1 MKTDFKTLLSS
12 FLPALK
18 RFPYAF
24 GLIFYFLVI
33 GSIQILATT
42 QLSLLFFQLDVLK
55 TLGFIF
61 LVGTIGIRI
70 AFENLIT
77 AKNLKLP
84 FKLQGWYDHLASGV
98 LGLLLV
104 IFGLLNF
111 LAPSALLTLE
121 IALLWYLVLFFL
133 PFAPFVV
140 KGIKVPDYLLFLV
153 TKNIV
158 LGFFIFFLAAVIPLT
173 INILLGLVFRIEI
186 GDALL
191 QITNIT
197 ALIVTYGF
205 GIPYFINQ
213 LPIDE
218 NYEKDIKNQHPFFR
232 FLYGTLIPVIVFNL
246 IIGVF
251 GLLGFIGEVLN
262 SQENVGLNVGLTV
275 DLGPLEPLI
284 TNGIFGI
291 LVVPVLVVGHVVFFS
306 TLPLKAT
313 HGLSKLF
320 HLVFPFVAAF
330 LTLILFSETSRA
342 ALTEFAWEL
351 SPLIVLNLVVASA
364 TGYLTFLYFINKLQL
379 PVRQYYLV
387 FIFAVLVLMVLIPF
401 TNLTALD
408 AINALFY
415 ETGLIA

>member
-1 MKTDFKTLLSS
+1 MKINFQALLTS
-12 FLPALK
+12 FLPSIK
-18 RFPYAF
+18 RFPYAY
-24 GLIFYFLVI
+24 GLIVYFLVI
-33 GSIQILATT
+33 GSIQILATP
-42 QLSLLFFQLDVLK
+42 LSLLFFQLDVLK

-70 AFENLIT
+70 AFENLIV
-77 AKNLKLP
+77 AKDLKLP

-121 IALLWYLVLFFL
+121 IALLWLVVLFFL

-153 TKNIV
+153 TKNFV

-173 INILLGLVFRIEI
+173 INILLSVVFRIEI
-186 GDALL
+186 GNALG
-191 QITNIT
+191 QMTNIT
-197 ALIVTYGF
+197 ALLVTYGF

-213 LPIDE
+213 LPMDG
-218 NYEKDIKNQHPFFR
+218 NYEKDIKKQHPFFG
-232 FLYGTLIPVIVFNL
+232 FLYGTLLPINVFLGL
-246 IIGVF
+246 IAVF
-251 GLLGFIGEVLN
+251 TLLGVIGEFLN
-262 SQENVGLNVGLTV
+262 DLNTV
-275 DLGPLEPLI
+275 EIGPAFEPLLTLI
-284 TNGIFGI
+284 NNGIFGI
-291 LVVPVLVVGHVVFFS
+291 LVVPILVVGHVVFFS

-313 HGLSKLF
+313 RALSKLF
-320 HLVFPFVAAF
+320 HLVFPFVAPI
-330 LTLILFSETSRA
+330 LTLVLFTETVRA
-342 ALTEFAWEL
+342 IFTEFAWEL

-364 TGYLTFLYFINKLQL
+364 TGYLTFLYFKNKQQL

-387 FIFAVLVLMVLIPF
+387 FVFAVLVLMVFIPF

-408 AINALFY
+408 DLNAFFY
-415 ETGLIA
+415 GTGLIA

>member
-33 GSIQILATT
+33 GSIQILATP
-42 QLSLLFFQLDVLK
+42 LSLLFFQLDVLK

-121 IALLWYLVLFFL
+121 IALLWLVVLFFL

-158 LGFFIFFLAAVIPLT
+158 LGFFIYFLAAVIPLT

-262 SQENVGLNVGLTV
+262 SQENVGLTIIN
-275 DLGPLEPLI
+275 LGPLQTLI

-364 TGYLTFLYFINKLQL
+364 TGYLTFLYFKNKQQL

-387 FIFAVLVLMVLIPF
+387 FIFAVLVLMVFIPF

-408 AINALFY
+408 QINALFY

>member
-24 GLIFYFLVI
+24 GLIIYFLVI
-33 GSIQILATT
+33 GSIQILATP
-42 QLSLLFFQLDVLK
+42 LSLLFFQLDVLK

-121 IALLWYLVLFFL
+121 IALLWLVVLFFL

-173 INILLGLVFRIEI
+173 INILLSVVFRFEI
-186 GDALL
+186 GDALG
-191 QITNIT
+191 QMTNII
-197 ALIVTYGF
+197 ALLVTYGF

-218 NYEKDIKNQHPFFR
+218 NYEKDIKKQHPLFG
-232 FLYGTLIPVIVFNL
+232 FLYGTLVPIIVFNL
-246 IIGVF
+246 IIFVF
-251 GLLGFIGEVLN
+251 GLLGFIGEFLN
-262 SQENVGLNVGLTV
+262 SQEGDFVIG
-275 DLGPLEPLI
+275 GPVQTLI

-313 HGLSKLF
+313 RALSKLF
-320 HLVFPFVAAF
+320 HLVFPFVAPI
-330 LTLILFSETSRA
+330 LTLVLFSETFRA
-342 ALTEFAWEL
+342 ILTDIAWEL

-364 TGYLTFLYFINKLQL
+364 TGYLTFLYFKNKQQL

-387 FIFAVLVLMVLIPF
+387 FIFAVLVLMVFIPF

-408 AINALFY
+408 EINALFY

>member
-121 IALLWYLVLFFL
+121 IALLWLVVLFFL
-133 PFAPFVV
+133 PFAPFIV

-173 INILLGLVFRIEI
+173 INILLSVVFRIEI
-186 GDALL
+186 GDAL
-191 QITNIT
+191 QQMTNIT
-197 ALIVTYGF
+197 ALLVTYGF

-213 LPIDE
+213 LPVDG
-218 NYEKDIKNQHPFFR
+218 NYEKDIKKQHPFFG
-232 FLYGTLIPVIVFNL
+232 FLYGTLIPINVFLGL
-246 IIGVF
+246 IAVF
-251 GLLGFIGEVLN
+251 TLLGVIGELLN
-262 SQENVGLNVGLTV
+262 SLEI
-275 DLGPLEPLI
+275 DPEFGPLLTLI
-284 TNGIFGI
+284 NNGIFGI
-291 LVVPVLVVGHVVFFS
+291 LVVPILVVGHFVFFS

-313 HGLSKLF
+313 RALSKLF
-320 HLVFPFVAAF
+320 HLVFPFVAPI
-330 LTLILFSETSRA
+330 LTLVLFTETVRA
-342 ALTEFAWEL
+342 IFTEFAWEL

-364 TGYLTFLYFINKLQL
+364 TGYLTFLYFKNKQQL

-387 FIFAVLVLMVLIPF
+387 FVFAVLVLMVFIPF

-408 AINALFY
+408 EINAFFY
-415 ETGLIA
+415 GTGLIV

>member
-1 MKTDFKTLLSS
+1 MKINFQSLLTS
-12 FLPALK
+12 FLPSIK
-18 RFPYAF
+18 RFPYAY
-24 GLIFYFLVI
+24 GLIVYFLVI
-33 GSIQILATT
+33 GSIQILATP
-42 QLSLLFFQLDVLK
+42 LSLLFFQLDVLK

-70 AFENLIT
+70 AFENLIVV
-77 AKNLKLP
+77 KDLKLP

-121 IALLWYLVLFFL
+121 IALLWLVVLFFL
-133 PFAPFVV
+133 PFAPFIV

-153 TKNIV
+153 TKNFV

-173 INILLGLVFRIEI
+173 INILLSVVFRIEI
-186 GDALL
+186 GEALG
-191 QITNIT
+191 QMTNIT
-197 ALIVTYGF
+197 GLLVTYGF

-213 LPIDE
+213 LPVDE
-218 NYEKDIKNQHPFFR
+218 NYEKDIKKQHPFFG
-232 FLYGTLIPVIVFNL
+232 FLYGTLIPINVFLGL
-246 IIGVF
+246 IAVF
-251 GLLGFIGEVLN
+251 TLLGVIGELLN
-262 SQENVGLNVGLTV
+262 SLEI
-275 DLGPLEPLI
+275 DPAFGPLQTLV

-291 LVVPVLVVGHVVFFS
+291 LVVPILVVGHFVFFS

-313 HGLSKLF
+313 RALSKLF
-320 HLVFPFVAAF
+320 HLVFPFVAPI
-330 LTLILFSETSRA
+330 LTLVLFTETARA
-342 ALTEFAWEL
+342 IFTEFAWEL

-364 TGYLTFLYFINKLQL
+364 TGYLTFIYFKNKQQL

-387 FIFAVLVLMVLIPF
+387 FVFAVLVLMVLIPF

-408 AINALFY
+408 EINAFFY
-415 ETGLIA
+415 GTGLIV